1 MNAPEEA
8 SLVARLAV
16 RHGLS
21 DAAVKEVLRALCA
34 GGGTMAQ
41 FSHPEFG
48 GMAQWSPGM
57 TMVGDM
63 FNDRLKVKLDAV
75 ATALAAFIRDTE
87 SDRPVRQHEP
97 SDSHPVRSPW
107 PPELGVPSS
116 SGVQNSMRYARR
128 LARVEEDGE
137 VVVDGISVGRDD
149 LEARPRRARCAEPWC
164 RPRSG
169 SAAGSCGARRRG
181 GRAACR
187 SRPGR
192 GEPESSRPF
201 QVSCC
206 GPGRT

>member
-1 MNAPEEA
+1 MNEPEEA

-21 DAAVKEVLRALCA
+21 DAAVKEVLRALRA

-75 ATALAAFIRDTE
+75 ATALAAFLRETE

-97 SDSHPVRSPW
+97 SDSHPGRSPW
-107 PPELGVPSS
+107 PPEFGVPSS
-116 SGVQNSMRYARR
+116 SGVQNSMRYAFFPRSRR
-128 LARVEEDGE
+128 LVIQERGVRGVYDTGDHEIQGVSQSQSSTTMLAFHSQHGLVELQKLQRVE
-137 VVVDGISVGRDD
+137 
-149 LEARPRRARCAEPWC
+149 
-164 RPRSG
+164 
-169 SAAGSCGARRRG
+169 
-181 GRAACR
+181 
-187 SRPGR
+187 
-192 GEPESSRPF
+192 
-201 QVSCC
+201 
-206 GPGRT
+206 